1 MELIISPESGPLVP
15 VSTAAE
21 ASDILWPAL
30 KTNIHIYMSL
40 VAI

>member
-1 MELIISPESGPLVP
+1 MKLIISPESGPLVP
-15 VSTAAE
+15 VSAAGE
-21 ASDILWPAL
+21 ALDVLWPAL